1 MSHHSYGKS
10 YSLELN
16 RDYDRHIESESFV
29 QVAVESQTSL
39 VDRRSSSSL
48 VASSQGKR
56 KSMAQRS
63 GQSGTVVVKGGM
75 WHGRYYEDVSGQF
88 KRKRKSIPIGLKD
101 EMTKPEARRRL
112 RAILEEKGINTSAH
126 LERSLKPSQIFS
138 SYADWWEKNIQ
149 PMHQPSSQNSSHYI
163 LKKHL
168 RSRFGPLPMDSITEE
183 SVQEWIADL
192 QSEGK
197 LKPRSIKNVW
207 KVLRLILGKQ
217 RVKDWT
223 IRLPK
228 NPKKEQR
235 WFTPEEMQKI
245 IDGAWGQYKCL
256 FQLAWATGM
265 RSGELFGL
273 KVEDLD
279 LENAIVHIR
288 RSAWKHLEVTPK
300 SEAGYRDVDID
311 EGTVKILKDH
321 LGDRKAGL
329 VFPSRNGT
337 PLVNRNV
344 NVDVLRVICKR
355 LKIPNG
361 GLHAI
366 RHGRISLLQAM
377 GVPGDLIMKWV
388 GHTSLKITSVYTH
401 FDDRFRKETVAKLV
415 PSSLL
420 QQP

>member
-1 MSHHSYGKS
+1 MTTNPSVVASTS
-10 YSLELN
+10 SLG
-16 RDYDRHIESESFV
+16 DK
-29 QVAVESQTSL
+29 AP
-39 VDRRSSSSL
+39 SSIL

-63 GQSGTVVVKGGM
+63 GQSGTVVMKGGM
-75 WHGRYYEDVSGQF
+75 WHGRFYEDVPGQF
-88 KRKRKSIPIGLKD
+88 KRKRKSIPIGLID
-101 EMTKPEARRRL
+101 DMTKPEARRKL
-112 RAILEEKGINTSAH
+112 RAIIEEKGVNTSAH
-126 LERSLKPSQIFS
+126 LERSLNPSQTFS
-138 SYADWWEKNIQ
+138 QHADRWEKDVQ
-149 PMHQPSSQNSSHYI
+149 VMHQPSSQNSSHYI

-168 RSRFGPLPMDSITEE
+168 RPRFGPMPMDSITQE
-183 SVQEWIADL
+183 SVQEWVADL
-192 QSEGK
+192 QRDGK

-207 KVLRLILGKQ
+207 KVLRLVLGKQ
-217 RVKDWT
+217 RVKDWS

-245 IDGAWGQYKCL
+245 IEAAWGQYKYL
-256 FQLAWATGM
+256 FTLAWATGM

-273 KVEDLD
+273 KIEDLD
-279 LENAIVHIR
+279 LENGIVHVR
-288 RSAWKHLEVTPK
+288 RSAWQHLEVTPK
-300 SEAGYRDVDID
+300 SDAGYRDVDID
-311 EGTVKILKDH
+311 DVTVKMLKDH
-321 LGDRKAGL
+321 LGDRKTGL

-355 LKIPNG
+355 LEIPNG
-361 GLHAI
+361 GMHAI

-388 GHTSLKITSVYTH
+388 GHTSLKITAVYTH
-401 FDDRFRKETVAKLV
+401 FSDQFRKETVSRLV
-415 PSSLL
+415 PSSHL

>member
-1 MSHHSYGKS
+1 MT
-10 YSLELN
+10 
-16 RDYDRHIESESFV
+16 R
-29 QVAVESQTSL
+29 
-39 VDRRSSSSL
+39 
-48 VASSQGKR
+48 
-56 KSMAQRS
+56 RS
-63 GQSGTVVVKGGM
+63 GQAGTVVQKGGM
-75 WHGRYYEDVSGQF
+75 WHGRYYEDVSGQDI
-88 KRKRKSIPIGLKD
+88 RKRKSIPIGLKGQ
-101 EMTKPEARRRL
+101 MTKPEARRRL
-112 RAILEEKGINTSAH
+112 RAMLEEMGINTSAH
-126 LERSLKPSQIFS
+126 LERSLKPVQTFEQ
-138 SYADWWEKNIQ
+138 YANWWEKSIQ
-149 PMHQPSSQNSSHYI
+149 PLHQPSSANSSHYI

-168 RSRFGPLPMDSITEE
+168 RPRFGSMPMDSITQE

-245 IDGAWGQYKCL
+245 IAAAWSQYKVL
-256 FQLAWATGM
+256 LQLAWATGM

-273 KVEDLD
+273 KAEDLD
-279 LENAIVHIR
+279 LDNAVVHVR
-288 RSAWKHLEVTPK
+288 RSAWQHLEVTPK
-300 SEAGYRDVDID
+300 TDAGHRDVDID
-311 EGTVKILKDH
+311 AGTVEVLKQH
-321 LGDRKAGL
+321 LGDRKTGL

-344 NVDVLRVICKR
+344 NVHVLRVICKR
-355 LKIPNG
+355 LGIPNG
-361 GLHAI
+361 GIHAI

-401 FDDRFRKETVAKLV
+401 FSDQFRKEIVSKLV
-415 PSSLL
+415 PSSQL